1 MKKRLIILSLIA
13 LTSKSAFAQE
23 EVLITANR
31 APLPEE
37 SITEDYEVITKE
49 EIKKY
54 GLTSVGDVLKYVS
67 GVFISSNGGFGQP
80 TSVFVQGLGSEKVLV
95 MINGV
100 PVYDPS
106 TPHASTNFNYLDLS
120 NVERI
125 EIIKGAQGAL
135 YGSDAIAGVINI
147 ITRKPK
153 GKEVS
158 TSLEGGKYKTFK
170 EDLYFGL
177 PLKRGFLALNFTN
190 FKTNGFS
197 ATNSKS
203 SSYEP
208 DNDGY
213 RYKTGWLSF
222 GYEPTDWLRL
232 KGDLKVKGASVD
244 FDANSPGYP
253 TPKAKNTYDNFFTDL
268 KLDVTLSE
276 RFAVSATFGNNKDY
290 RNTPYGTYDGIVR
303 YASIQPT
310 YYLLDNLFITG
321 GVNYRQEIAEFGSQA
336 SAHLR
341 SGFIEVH
348 GSYGKLVAT
357 GALRRDLHST
367 FGGKTTYK
375 ISLGYTLS
383 KTSTSFKAQYGT
395 GFRAPSLYEL
405 YAPYY
410 GNRELKPESSEGYSL
425 GISQKLPFLPL
436 KVSLTYFK
444 NRVWNLI
451 DMPWWQRVYT
461 YKNYNKAI
469 TEGAEVKSSLRLTE
483 GVSLYGSYTHLRA
496 KDYNPITKSWE
507 RLARR
512 PKFSYTLGFKGRMSR
527 VSFST
532 WLLHYSDREDGN
544 HTLGGFTTYNCYLS
558 YPVNEKVKIYL
569 KGYNLT
575 DKKYELAYGYNTMGR
590 ALFVGTTFTFR

>member
-1 MKKRLIILSLIA
+1 MRKKLLVLSLTVLA
-13 LTSKSAFAQE
+13 GKSAFAQE
-23 EVLITANR
+23 DVLITANR
-31 APLPEE
+31 VPLPQE
-37 SITEDYEVITKE
+37 SITEDYAVITKE

-54 GLTSVGDVLKYVS
+54 GLTSIADLLKYVS
-67 GVFISSNGGFGQP
+67 GVFIASNGGFGQP
-80 TSVFVQGLGSEKVLV
+80 TSVFVQGLSSDKVLV

-106 TPHASTNFNYLDLS
+106 TPHASANFNYIDLS

-125 EIIKGAQGAL
+125 EVIKGPQGAL

-153 GKEVS
+153 EKEVS
-158 TSLEGGKYKTFK
+158 LSLEGGKYKTFK
-170 EDLYFGL
+170 ESLYSGF
-177 PLKRGFLALNFTN
+177 PLKKGFLAFNFTN

-203 SSYEP
+203 PVYEP

-213 RYKTGWLSF
+213 RYKTGWFSF

-232 KGDLKVKGASVD
+232 KGDVKVKGASVD
-244 FDANSPGYP
+244 FDANYPGYSI
-253 TPKAKNTYDNFFTDL
+253 PKAKSTYDNFFTDL
-268 KLDVTLSE
+268 KLDATLSE
-276 RFAVSATFGNNKDY
+276 KLAVSATFGNNRDY
-290 RNTPYGTYDGIVR
+290 RGTPYGNYDGVVR
-303 YASIQPT
+303 YLSVQPI
-310 YYLLDNLFITG
+310 YYLFDNLFITG
-321 GVNYRQEIAEFGSQA
+321 GVNYRQEVAEFGSRA
-336 SAHLR
+336 SAHLK
-341 SGFIEVH
+341 SGFVEVH
-348 GSYGKLVAT
+348 GSYGSLVAT

-375 ISLGYTLS
+375 VSLGYTLR

-410 GNRELKPESSEGYSL
+410 GNQELKPEKSEGYGF

-436 KVSLTYFK
+436 KVSLNYFK

-451 DMPWWQRVYT
+451 DMPWWQGVYT
-461 YKNYNKAI
+461 YKNYNRAI
-469 TEGAEVKSSLRLTE
+469 TEGVEVKGSLKLTNQL
-483 GVSLYGSYTHLRA
+483 SLYGSYTHLRA
-496 KDYNPITKSWE
+496 KEFNPATNSWE
-507 RLARR
+507 RLDRR
-512 PKFSYTLGFKGRMSR
+512 PKFSYTLGFKGKLSK
-527 VSFST
+527 VNFSA
-532 WLLHYSDREDGN
+532 WLLHYSDREDAG

-558 YPVNEKVKIYL
+558 YSLTKKTKVYL

>member
-1 MKKRLIILSLIA
+1 MRKRLIVLSLIA
-13 LTSKSAFAQE
+13 LTGKSALAQE

-31 APLPEE
+31 VPLPEE
-37 SITEDYEVITKE
+37 SITEDYKVITRE

-54 GLTSVGDVLKYVS
+54 GLTSIADLLKYVS

-95 MINGV
+95 MVNGV

-106 TPHASTNFNYLDLS
+106 TPKASANFNYIDLS

-125 EIIKGAQGAL
+125 EIIKGPQGAL
-135 YGSDAIAGVINI
+135 YGSEAIAGVINI

-153 GKEVS
+153 KREA
-158 TSLEGGKYKTFK
+158 SLSVEGGKYKTFK
-170 EDLYFGL
+170 ENLYFGL
-177 PLKRGFLALNFTN
+177 PLKEGYLAFSLTN

-203 SSYEP
+203 SAYEP

-244 FDANSPGYP
+244 FDANYP
-253 TPKAKNTYDNFFTDL
+253 SYSIPKAKNTYDNLFTDL
-268 KLDVTLSE
+268 KLDATLSE
-276 RFAVSATFGNNKDY
+276 RFAVSATFGNNRDY
-290 RNTPYGTYDGIVR
+290 RNTPYGVYDGIVR

-310 YYLLDNLFITG
+310 YYLFDNLFITG
-321 GVNYRQEIAEFGSQA
+321 GVNYRQEVAEFGSQA

-348 GSYGKLVAT
+348 GSYGNLVAT

-375 ISLGYTLS
+375 LSLGYTLS
-383 KTSTSFKAQYGT
+383 KTLTTFKAQYGT

-405 YAPYY
+405 YAPRY
-410 GNRELKPESSEGYSL
+410 GNRELKPENSEGYSL

-451 DMPWWQRVYT
+451 DMPWWQGIYT

-469 TEGAEVKSSLRLTE
+469 TEGAEVKGSLRLTE

-496 KDYNPITKSWE
+496 KDYNPATNSWE

-512 PKFSYTLGFKGRMSR
+512 PKFSYTLGLKGKIGK
-527 VSFST
+527 VNLST
-532 WLLHYSDREDGN
+532 WLLHYSDREDGS